1 MPAAEIASGIPWELA
16 DDVPPRTFASLGL
29 DSRLMAGCA
38 DMGYDETRPVQT
50 AVIPLA
56 LEGRDVVACAETGT
70 GKTLAFVVPILQRL
84 LAELPPYGDEAR
96 EPFTRALILAPTR
109 ELAAQIEDTIVG
121 LTYHSPC
128 SSVPVYGGVEM
139 WPQERALKAGVDIV
153 VATPGRL
160 MDHMRHGSGDFLR
173 VQTLVLDEGDRM
185 LDMGFWPDVQRILG
199 SLPKDRQTLLF
210 SATMP
215 NEIVSLAK
223 EMQRDPRYVQI
234 GGRQGAVARTIT
246 HAMEEVETRDKVDR
260 LAKLHP
266 PGRRRPGAGVRAH
279 QDRRRQGRPQ
289 PAGQGRARR
298 GPARRSLAAR
308 PAARGRGLPFG
319 PASRC
324 WWPPTSPPAASTS
337 TASPSS

>member
-1 MPAAEIASGIPWELA
+1 VADGIPWELA

-29 DSRLMAGCA
+29 DARLMAGCN
-38 DMGYDETRPVQT
+38 DMGYEETRPVQT

-56 LEGRDVVACAETGT
+56 LEGKDVVACAETGT
-70 GKTLAFVVPILQRL
+70 GKTLGFVVPILQRL
-84 LAELPPYGDEAR
+84 LIEQPPYGDEAR

-109 ELAAQIEDTIVG
+109 ELASQIEDTIVG

-173 VQTLVLDEGDRM
+173 VQTLVLDEADRM

-199 SLPKDRQTLLF
+199 ALPKDRQTLLF

-215 NEIVSLAK
+215 NEIVTLAK
-223 EMQRDPRYVQI
+223 EMQRDPHYVQI
-234 GGRQGAVARTIT
+234 GRRQGAARTPL
-246 HAMEEVETRDKVDR
+246 AWR
-260 LAKLHP
+260 LRATLSAP
-266 PGRRRPGAGVRAH
+266 ILVRTNTSTGPSAFW
-279 QDRRRQGRPQ
+279 RMK
-289 PAGQGRARR
+289 RAR
-298 GPARRSLAAR
+298 
-308 PAARGRGLPFG
+308 
-319 PASRC
+319 
-324 WWPPTSPPAASTS
+324 
-337 TASPSS
+337 